1 MKQINRATVAAAI
14 SSLVL
19 AVPAQAFAEE
29 SSNKAEIL
37 IPKMAE
43 FIPALIAFLIIW
55 VVLAKFAWP
64 QILSM
69 MDERGKRIQE
79 SLDEAETTKKKAIAS
94 RKEYD
99 ELVTDAR
106 RKSADI
112 VLEARK
118 DAESERARIIEAAH
132 KEAEEIIAKAH
143 TTVEDERKS
152 IYAGAAS
159 SIADLSVAVA
169 TKIVGEAL
177 EDEAEQKKLIERYIQ
192 EAGSLNA
199 D

>member
-1 MKQINRATVAAAI
+1 MNLSSQKSAIALSASAAALLMPV
-14 SSLVL
+14 S
-19 AVPAQAFAEE
+19 AFAEDG
-29 SSNKAEIL
+29 AAGADIL

-55 VVLAKFAWP
+55 IVLAKVALP
-64 QILSM
+64 GIM
-69 MDERGKRIQE
+69 KTMEEPIAKRAE
-79 SLDEAETTKKKAIAS
+79 SDSI
-94 RKEYD
+94 
-99 ELVTDAR
+99 VTDAR
-106 RKSADI
+106 RQAADI

-177 EDEAEQKKLIERYIQ
+177 EDEAGQKKLIERYIQ

>member
-1 MKQINRATVAAAI
+1 MKQINRAAVCAAA
-14 SSLVL
+14 SSLML
-19 AVPAQAFAEE
+19 GMPAYAFAEE
-29 SSNKAEIL
+29 SSNKADIL

-43 FIPALIAFLIIW
+43 FVPALIAFLVIW
-55 VVLAKFAWP
+55 IVLAKFAWP
-64 QILSM
+64 QILNM

-79 SLDEAETTKKKAIAS
+79 SLDEAEATKQKAISS

-118 DAESERARIIEAAH
+118 DAEAERARIIEAAH
-132 KEAEEIIAKAH
+132 KEAEDIIAKAH
-143 TTVEDERKS
+143 ANAEDERNA
-152 IYAGAAS
+152 IYAAATT
-159 SIADLSVAVA
+159 SIADLSVSVA
-169 TKIVGEAL
+169 AKIVGQTL
-177 EDEAEQKKLIERYIQ
+177 ESDDEQRALIERYIK

-199 D
+199 

>member
-1 MKQINRATVAAAI
+1 MKHFNHAKAAAA
-14 SSLVL
+14 LTGVML
-19 AVPAQAFAEE
+19 AMPVSAFAEE
-29 SSNKAEIL
+29 SENKAEIL
-37 IPKMAE
+37 VPKMAE
-43 FIPALIAFLIIW
+43 FVPALIAFLIIFI
-55 VVLAKFAWP
+55 VLAKFAWP
-64 QILSM
+64 QILQTM
-69 MDERGKRIQE
+69 EERGKRIKD
-79 SLDEAETTKKKAIAS
+79 SLDEAETTKRKAIEA
-94 RKEYD
+94 RKESD
-99 ELVTDAR
+99 ALVTDAR
-106 RKSADI
+106 RQAADI

-177 EDEAEQKKLIERYIQ
+177 EDEAGQKKLIERYIQ

>member
-1 MKQINRATVAAAI
+1 MNLSSQKSAIALSASAAALLMPV
-14 SSLVL
+14 S
-19 AVPAQAFAEE
+19 AFAEDG
-29 SSNKAEIL
+29 AAGADIL

-55 VVLAKFAWP
+55 IVLAKVALP
-64 QILSM
+64 GIM
-69 MDERGKRIQE
+69 KTMEERGKKIEE
-79 SLDEAETTKKKAIAS
+79 SLDEAEKTKQEAIAKRAES
-94 RKEYD
+94 
-99 ELVTDAR
+99 DAR
-106 RKSADI
+106 RQAADI